1 MVEPYGAHEA
11 KVFYVQETVYGQTP
25 ATPSML
31 GIAGAENVEPA
42 LNPGLIKFRGIGSRD
57 LQTIRKGLRQVG
69 VKLTYALPPDAPV
82 DFLQHIITLNSL
94 SVEVLY
100 YKGVFASATDI
111 ISLLHKGCRFDRL
124 TVECS
129 IEDVLKAT
137 AELIGQD
144 LAVGTAKITGASYLD
159 YTGAIPFYESYVKK
173 DTTTLERVT
182 DFRFVIENNLKRV
195 PVIRTTSGYLLKY
208 LRERHRNC
216 NGEVTF
222 DFETKEEF
230 DDVINDTE
238 FSLEF
243 GLGGSPTK
251 KAVFSN
257 CKWENVSPPTR
268 MEDLVS
274 VKAPFVAKTVSIS

>member
-1 MVEPYGAHEA
+1 MTTPVYGAHEA
-11 KVFYVQETVYGQTP
+11 KAYYVEESTYGVTP
-25 ATPSML
+25 TNPSML
-31 GIAGAENVEPA
+31 GIATAENVEPA
-42 LNPGLIKFRGIGSRD
+42 LNPSLIKVRGTGSRD

-69 VKLTYALPPDAPV
+69 LKIVYNVPSDSPIN
-82 DFLQHIITLNSL
+82 FLQHVQTLNSL
-94 SVEVLY
+94 SVEVIY
-100 YKGVFASATDI
+100 EKSSGIVD
-111 ISLLHKGCRFDRL
+111 LLHKGCRFNSL

-129 IEDVLKAT
+129 VESLLKAT

-144 LAVGTAKITGASYLD
+144 VAVGTSKISGANYSD
-159 YTGAIPFYESYVKK
+159 YSGAVPHYESYVKK

-195 PVIRTTSGYLLKY
+195 PVIRTTSGHLLKY
-208 LRERHRNC
+208 LPERHRNC
-216 NGEVTF
+216 SGELTF
-222 DFETKEEF
+222 DFETKDEF

-243 GLGGSPTK
+243 GLGGTN

-268 MEDLVS
+268 IEDLVS
-274 VKAPFVAKTVSIS
+274 VKASFVAKTVAIS